1 MQALSKH
8 DSLTALT
15 LQLYYSLKRIVL
27 TTWTYREANGA
38 HAIGKGT
45 TASVT
50 CSGKQIQLE
59 RVIQSKW
66 QAENSVWPLQT
77 VCNSEQKAEVPLE
90 YSPGMS
96 EKLTAGLLHHLTSH
110 VQTHLPMVN
119 RLGHQWSRYLHCK
132 IAWSSRYLHCTSC
145 WQAAITLLTMK
156 CSLQWHLRLWC
167 SWCCSWFPMNMCC
180 TEKSSLTASRY
191 YSW

>member
-38 HAIGKGT
+38 HAIGKG
-45 TASVT
+45 
-50 CSGKQIQLE
+50 
-59 RVIQSKW
+59 
-66 QAENSVWPLQT
+66 
-77 VCNSEQKAEVPLE
+77 NSEQKAEVPLE